1 MMIPATTA
9 FESWIAAFLT
19 WFEANQELAALLVFL
34 FGFAESIVLL
44 AVLVPS
50 SVLFAGVGAT
60 YAASG
65 GSLELL
71 WLAGSVGAVL
81 GDTASFALGHFLRDD
96 AATVWPLRRYPRL
109 LEKGRAVFRR
119 WGWFALILSKFTF
132 GLRPFVPIAAGVLSM
147 RYWHF
152 LAASAASSLLW
163 AGVSLGFGYAAA
175 KLVISHIG

>member
-1 MMIPATTA
+1 M
-9 FESWIAAFLT
+9 T
-19 WFEANQELAALLVFL
+19 WFEANQELAALFVFL

-71 WLAGSVGAVL
+71 WLAGSLGAVL
-81 GDTASFALGHFLRDD
+81 GDTTSFALGQVLRED
-96 AATVWPLRRYPRL
+96 AAKVWPLRRYPKL
-109 LEKGRAVFRR
+109 LERGRAVFKR

-132 GLRPFVPIAAGVLSM
+132 GLRPFVPIAAGILSM
-147 RYWHF
+147 RLRHF
-152 LAASAASSLLW
+152 VVASTASSVLW
-163 AGVSLGFGYAAA
+163 AGTSLGLGYATA
-175 KLVISHIG
+175 KVLISHIG

>member
-1 MMIPATTA
+1 MT
-9 FESWIAAFLT
+9 SFLN
-19 WFEANQELAALLVFL
+19 WFEANQDLAALMVFL
-34 FGFAESIVLL
+34 FGFAESIVVL

-71 WLAGSVGAVL
+71 WLAGALGAVL
-81 GDTASFALGHFLRDD
+81 GDAVSFALGRFLRED
-96 AATVWPLRRYPRL
+96 AAKAWPLRRYPRL
-109 LEKGRAVFRR
+109 LKKGRAVFKR
-119 WGWFALILSKFTF
+119 WGWFALFLGKFTF
-132 GLRPFVPIAAGVLSM
+132 GLRPFVPIAAGILSM

-152 LAASAASSLLW
+152 LSASTASSLLW

-175 KLVISHIG
+175 KVVISHIG